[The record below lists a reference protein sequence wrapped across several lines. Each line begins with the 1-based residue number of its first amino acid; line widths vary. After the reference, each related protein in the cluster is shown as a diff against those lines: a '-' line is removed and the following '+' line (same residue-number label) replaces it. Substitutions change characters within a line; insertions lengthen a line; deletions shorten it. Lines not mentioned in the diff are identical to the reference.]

1 MEKNCDYEVMNM
13 NNELY
18 NYIDK
23 KKQSVVKQYDLLLE
37 RIQLSK
43 NPKSAI
49 ALMCDEEFVVH
60 DAQYPISEL
69 LHLMSDFIDEYY
81 KNNELFQDCTKE
93 ITDGYLTYAKEK
105 YSIQFSAPFRYSS
118 EIIVRYHAEHVMHP
132 SFPVH
137 LEIWDTASKM
147 REELIDFYR
156 HKSMKGFFRINH
168 LMFHTY
174 YEKRKGKRVNPFVFC
189 KQCITT
195 VYYMETG
202 LLDRLNEN
210 HSEYEA
216 AKEKYEKEKTVF
228 DKEQEEAK
236 EIKEKADEALRFFKE
251 LGWKIRYK
259 GIVLE
264 DGTMCL

>member
-1 MEKNCDYEVMNM
+1 M

-18 NYIDK
+18 DYINK
-23 KKQSVVKQYDLLLE
+23 KKQSVVKQYDMLLE

-69 LHLMSDFIDEYY
+69 LYLMSDFVDEYY
-81 KNNELFQDCTKE
+81 KDNDLFQDCTKE
-93 ITDGYLTYAKEK
+93 ITDEYITYATEK

-137 LEIWDTASKM
+137 PEIWDTAFKM
-147 REELIDFYR
+147 RKELIDFYR
-156 HKSMKGFFRINH
+156 HKSIKRFLRINR
-168 LMFHTY
+168 LMYHTY
-174 YEKRKGKRVNPFVFC
+174 YEKRKGKRANPFVFC
-189 KQCITT
+189 KQSITT

-210 HSEYEA
+210 YNEYEA
-216 AKEKYEKEKTVF
+216 AKEKYENEKAVF

-236 EIKEKADEALRFFKE
+236 KIKEKADEALKFFKE
-251 LGWKIRYK
+251 IGWNVRYK
-259 GIVLE
+259 GILLE
-264 DGTMCL
+264 DGTMYL

>member
-1 MEKNCDYEVMNM
+1 M

-18 NYIDK
+18 DYINK

-69 LHLMSDFIDEYY
+69 LYLMSDFVDEYY
-81 KNNELFQDCTKE
+81 KDNDLFQDCTKE
-93 ITDGYLTYAKEK
+93 ITDEYITYATEK

-137 LEIWDTASKM
+137 PEIWDTAFKM
-147 REELIDFYR
+147 RKELIDFYR
-156 HKSMKGFFRINH
+156 HKSIKRFLRINR
-168 LMFHTY
+168 LMYHTY
-174 YEKRKGKRVNPFVFC
+174 YEKRKGKRANPFVFC
-189 KQCITT
+189 KQSI
-195 VYYMETG
+195 
-202 LLDRLNEN
+202 
-210 HSEYEA
+210 
-216 AKEKYEKEKTVF
+216 
-228 DKEQEEAK
+228 
-236 EIKEKADEALRFFKE
+236 
-251 LGWKIRYK
+251 
-259 GIVLE
+259 
-264 DGTMCL
+264 